1 VTIER
6 GVDWG
11 RPGRLPDGGVICA
24 SDAAARQVV
33 AEARRHQRAVPVLG
47 LTGGDLWKTL
57 GAPPGGEDRLHSE
70 DAVTFPVDLGS
81 VLVDGRLHWFVAH
94 LVARRSWW
102 RGRTLV
108 AMNAQWLGEWDLAPR
123 GHPDDGKLD
132 VTDGDLPFGQRL
144 AARARL
150 RTGTHLPHPRL
161 EHRQVDAFQTELQR
175 PLDVYLD
182 GDTVGRATNLSIR
195 VEADALT
202 VVV

>member
-11 RPGRLPDGGVICA
+11 HPGPLPSDGIVCA
-24 SDAAARQVV
+24 TDAAARRVV
-33 AEARRHQRAVPVLG
+33 VEARRHQRAVPVLG
-47 LTGGDLWKTL
+47 LTGGDLWRTM
-57 GAPPGGEDRLHSE
+57 GAPPGGEARLRSD

-94 LVARRSWW
+94 LVARRSWLH
-102 RGRTLV
+102 GRTFV

-132 VTDGDLPFGQRL
+132 ITDGDLPFGQRL
-144 AARARL
+144 AARGRL
-150 RTGTHLPHPRL
+150 RTGTHLPHPAL
-161 EHRQVDAFQTELQR
+161 EHRQVDAVQAELQP

-182 GDTVGRATNLSIR
+182 GEKVARASNLSIR
-195 VEADALT
+195 VEPDALT